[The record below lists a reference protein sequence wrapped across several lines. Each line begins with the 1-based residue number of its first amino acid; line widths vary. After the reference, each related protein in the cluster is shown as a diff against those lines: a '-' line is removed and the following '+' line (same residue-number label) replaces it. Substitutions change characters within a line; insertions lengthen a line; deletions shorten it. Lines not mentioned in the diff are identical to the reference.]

1 MAQNSEAIKRMTN
14 QFEQHKNNFCMAK
27 KTPKKAI
34 HSKDTYETGRKCLQH
49 IAQRAN
55 TPDI

>member
-27 KTPKKAI
+27 KKTKKPYIQRTPMKLGENV
-34 HSKDTYETGRKCLQH
+34 Y
-49 IAQRAN
+49 N
-55 TPDI
+55 V